1 MPYSAADRGLH
12 LFINVSQ
19 IPAGGAVMDLTGL
32 ALSGIGC
39 GFGAGLV
46 LYYLGAI
53 PGLMRDLIN

>member
-1 MPYSAADRGLH
+1 
-12 LFINVSQ
+12 
-19 IPAGGAVMDLTGL
+19 MDLTGL